1 MQQVKVPWLADMSIK
16 TVDGLQRVAEFLSF
30 QDGLL
35 EILDSPIFMP
45 ESFWMDVCDL
55 FVDEIKG

>member
-16 TVDGLQRVAEFLSF
+16 TVDRLQRVVEFLSF
-30 QDGLL
+30 KDGLL

-45 ESFWMDVCDL
+45 ESFWVDVREL
-55 FVDEIKG
+55 FGDEIKS